1 MNRSSS
7 RTYRAATWRSRV
19 LVAVLGTATGI
30 GVLGVGV
37 AFGYWLTTNG
47 ANPAQAVAASLSAP
61 LSPTSTETGSATIT
75 VGWTLPGSQL
85 SGAQYQVTR
94 TSGPGSPTTVCTVT
108 SATTSCPD
116 TGLSAGTTYGY
127 SVMAVLH
134 SWQSST
140 ITTSGTALEVTTSSL
155 PGGVVGASYSTTL
168 TAIGGS
174 GTYSHW
180 ALGSGTLPSWATL
193 NTSTGAITGTPNAAG
208 TTSGLTF
215 VVTDSLGYTTT
226 SVSLSL
232 TVNPDTAT
240 VTAFTVAG
248 SPATYGAETSL
259 VFSTTVA
266 SGHGEGIPN
275 TDTVTVTQGAT
286 TLCTVTLTSRSGT
299 CSPASATVLAAS
311 GSAYTAT
318 ATFNSAGA
326 DPNFITTATKT
337 TSVTVSP
344 DSATVSVF
352 TVAGSPATYGAETS
366 LVFSTTVASGH
377 GEGIPNTDTVTV
389 TQGATTLCTV
399 TLTSRSGT
407 CSPSSATVL
416 GVSGSPYIVTATFN
430 STGADPNFVTTATKT
445 TSVTVNKDST
455 ITTVSETP
463 TTVTYGNESASIFTA
478 SVSATH
484 GEAVPNSETVTVNV
498 GSTSCTVTLTAG
510 TGTCTIGNTALW
522 ASVTAYAV
530 SATYAGDTNL
540 TGSTGTAATNL
551 TVTEDSIIT
560 TVSET
565 PTTVTYGNESASI
578 FTASVSA
585 THGEAVP
592 NSETV
597 TVNVGSTNCTV
608 TLTAGTGTCTIAN
621 MALAASGSAYP
632 VGATYAGDTNLS
644 GSTGS
649 APTSLIVTKDSTIT
663 TVSETP
669 TTVTYGNE
677 SASIFTAS
685 VSATYGEAAPNS
697 ETVTVS
703 VGSTNCTVTLTAG
716 TGTCTIANTAL
727 AASGTAYTVGAS
739 YAGDTNLSGSTGS
752 ASTGLTVSKATQT
765 VTFTTPAPADAAV
778 AGTYA
783 PVASATS
790 GLPVALTIDATT
802 STVCSISASVVTFNT
817 TGTCTIDANQ
827 SGGTNYSAAL
837 QFQQTINPVHIGKL
851 VITTP
856 AVSGASSPPSTTT
869 TPNLGQIT
877 VQLENGAGMPI
888 TTGSILTVAL
898 ASTSSGGKFGA
909 SQFAGTPETTVSIA
923 SGTGTAS
930 FWYGDSNT
938 GSPTITASATNYVS
952 GTQTETITVA
962 PAGLA
967 IFIAP
972 GSLGTL
978 GSGCTTVSTTYTC
991 NVTGL
996 LAAGSISFYVEFA
1009 NSSGT
1014 QVVYSTTQ
1022 SSSIAETGQSS
1033 GTVTIAAGASTSN
1046 PGTLNAVYVVVL
1058 GGPSILE
1065 FGPYTL
1071 TISIS

>member
-337 TSVTVSP
+337 TSVTV
-344 DSATVSVF
+344 
-352 TVAGSPATYGAETS
+352 
-366 LVFSTTVASGH
+366 
-377 GEGIPNTDTVTV
+377 
-389 TQGATTLCTV
+389 
-399 TLTSRSGT
+399 
-407 CSPSSATVL
+407 
-416 GVSGSPYIVTATFN
+416 
-430 STGADPNFVTTATKT
+430 
-445 TSVTVNKDST
+445 NKDST

-551 TVTEDSIIT
+551 TVTEDSI
-560 TVSET
+560 
-565 PTTVTYGNESASI
+565 
-578 FTASVSA
+578 
-585 THGEAVP
+585 
-592 NSETV
+592 
-597 TVNVGSTNCTV
+597 
-608 TLTAGTGTCTIAN
+608 
-621 MALAASGSAYP
+621 
-632 VGATYAGDTNLS
+632 
-644 GSTGS
+644 
-649 APTSLIVTKDSTIT
+649 IT

>member
-510 TGTCTIGNTALW
+510 TGTCTI
-522 ASVTAYAV
+522 
-530 SATYAGDTNL
+530 
-540 TGSTGTAATNL
+540 
-551 TVTEDSIIT
+551 
-560 TVSET
+560 
-565 PTTVTYGNESASI
+565 
-578 FTASVSA
+578 
-585 THGEAVP
+585 
-592 NSETV
+592 
-597 TVNVGSTNCTV
+597 
-608 TLTAGTGTCTIAN
+608 
-621 MALAASGSAYP
+621 
-632 VGATYAGDTNLS
+632 
-644 GSTGS
+644 
-649 APTSLIVTKDSTIT
+649 
-663 TVSETP
+663 
-669 TTVTYGNE
+669 
-677 SASIFTAS
+677 
-685 VSATYGEAAPNS
+685 
-697 ETVTVS
+697 
-703 VGSTNCTVTLTAG
+703 
-716 TGTCTIANTAL
+716 ANTAL